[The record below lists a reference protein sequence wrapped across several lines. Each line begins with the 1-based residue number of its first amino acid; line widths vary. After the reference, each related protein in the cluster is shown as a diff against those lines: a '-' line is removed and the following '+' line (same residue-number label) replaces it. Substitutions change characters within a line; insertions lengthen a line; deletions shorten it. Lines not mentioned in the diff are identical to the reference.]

1 MTGTRNDIAGSPTD
15 SSQVPCLS
23 AQAER
28 FRRLSQRPR
37 RLCLADADANA
48 DAVGC
53 ALLYPYIGCS
63 FLTGS
68 GWNLTAN
75 PAWP

>member
-1 MTGTRNDIAGSPTD
+1 MTGTRNDIAESLTD
-15 SSQVPCLS
+15 SSQVPCLKLLS
-23 AQAER
+23 EAAPQAAV
-28 FRRLSQRPR
+28 
-37 RLCLADADANA
+37 LADTDASA

-53 ALLYPYIGCS
+53 SLLCPYIDRVFF